1 MAKTPESFYKEYNG
15 KRFNKGKGWND
26 SYFGYQCVA
35 GFKAF
40 CEWMGIPVILTPN
53 NYADG
58 FYTCKNANGTINQNT
73 KAWQEKYFVKVTN
86 WKDFYNG
93 CWIFWSRGSSHQN
106 SHVAM
111 WFDGREFGQNQGGN
125 GSFCLKATNFSDAC
139 GALVPKQWVNN
150 MDLSKYTDEQLADM
164 VLQGKFGNGEDRKK
178 ALGSRYSAVQAI
190 IDARYAKKK
199 TNEEIAQE
207 VLDGKWGNGDARK
220 EAITKAGYDY
230 SAVQKIVN
238 ELVAKK
244 TTKYAPNLPFTQSNT
259 NAIVN
264 AHRYDFNYSNF
275 ASYIKKAGGYAAYV
289 RSLGGVFTKWSG
301 RNITLTPDYSAKTIR
316 EFQEACDYVF
326 GLMTL
331 YGFNYNKGKPG
342 SSKNWGYGADD
353 AFYPSSADY
362 DKLGL
367 LVYEN
372 GHKTTIDLICAGTT
386 KAGMTTNCGWSVT
399 YIMRKAG
406 LIPADAENVEVE
418 FYGNASYH
426 KYYRNRG
433 GQILTM
439 KDTSGLK
446 VGDVIGYFGSGT
458 GFTYK
463 HCAICVAVDKSKG
476 TYTLYDGGSARFIK
490 TRGNNIVGKLGDSPL
505 YGSYVSWKVLRLKET
520 KNLLDLKY
528 DSAKAGAYKVT
539 CNDFNMR
546 SKPNTDSSILCKL
559 KKDTIFTT
567 DGDYEVD
574 KQGRVWLYGT
584 AKSGKVSYKG
594 FCCAKTYL
602 KKV

>member
-1 MAKTPESFYKEYNG
+1 MAKTPESFYKAYVG
-15 KRFNKGKGWND
+15 KSIDYDNAYGV
-26 SYFGYQCVA
+26 QCVD
-35 GFKAF
+35 AF
-40 CEWMGIPVILTPN
+40 RVLCDYLGIPSKPTPN
-53 NYADG
+53 NWADG
-58 FYTCKNANGTINQNT
+58 YWIYRDSLGYS
-73 KAWQEKYFVKVTN
+73 KYFDYITDYKKLQSGDVVI
-86 WKDFYNG
+86 WK
-93 CWIFWSRGSSHQN
+93 RGSASHPS

-111 WFDGREFGQNQGGN
+111 AYKTSAVSSLQEFGQNQGTFRG
-125 GSFCLKATNFSDAC
+125 FTLKSTNFSDML
-139 GALVPKQWVNN
+139 GALRPKQWAKAD
-150 MDLSKYTDEQLADM
+150 DLSKYTDQQLADM

-178 ALGSRYSAVQAI
+178 ALGSRYNAVQAI
-190 IDARYAKKK
+190 IDARYSKKK
-199 TNEEIAQE
+199 TNAEIAQE

-230 SAVQKIVN
+230 SAIQKIVN

-264 AHRYDFNYSNF
+264 AHRYDFNYANF

-289 RSLGGVFTKWSG
+289 RSLGGVFTKWQG
-301 RNITLTPDYSAKTIR
+301 RNVTLVPDYSAKTVR

-326 GLMTL
+326 GLMTM

-353 AFYPSSADY
+353 AFYPKSADY
-362 DKLGL
+362 DKLCL

-386 KAGMTTNCGWSVT
+386 KGGMTTNCGWSVT
-399 YIMRKAG
+399 YCLRKAG

-433 GQILTM
+433 GVILTP
-439 KDTSGLK
+439 KNTSDLK
-446 VGDVIGYFGSGT
+446 VGDVLGFFGSGS

-463 HCAICVAVDKSKG
+463 HCAICVNVDKAKG

-505 YGSYVSWKVLRLKET
+505 YGSYTSWKVLRLKEIS
-520 KNLLDLKY
+520 NLLDLRY
-528 DSAKAGAYKVT
+528 DKAKAGAYTVT
-539 CNDFNMR
+539 SDAFKMR
-546 SKPNTDSSILCKL
+546 SGAGTDKKVLCSL
-559 KKDTIFTT
+559 ANGTIFTT
-567 DGDYEVD
+567 DGDYAVD
-574 KQGRVWLYGT
+574 KNGWVWLYGT

-594 FCCAKTYL
+594 FCCAKSYL

>member
-1 MAKTPESFYKEYNG
+1 MAKTPETFYKEYNG
-15 KRFNKGKGWND
+15 KRFNKGNGWND

-53 NYADG
+53 NYANG
-58 FYTCKNANGTINQNT
+58 YWTCTNVNGTANANT
-73 KAWQEKYFVKVTN
+73 KAWQTKYFDKVTKN
-86 WKDFYNG
+86 FQDGDWVM
-93 CWIFWSRGSSHQN
+93 WSKGSRSHPSSHI
-106 SHVAM
+106 AM
-111 WFDGREFGQNQGGN
+111 YYQGKEFGQNQGGN
-125 GSFCLKATNFSDAC
+125 GAFCLKATDFSDAC
-139 GALVPKQWVNN
+139 GALRPKQWVKN
-150 MDLSKYTDEQLADM
+150 MNDLSKYTDEQLADM

-190 IDARYAKKK
+190 IDARYSKKK
-199 TNEEIAQE
+199 TNAEIAQE

-244 TTKYAPNLPFTQSNT
+244 TTKYAPNLPFTQPNT
-259 NAIVN
+259 NSIVN
-264 AHRYDFNYSNF
+264 AHRYDFNYANF

-289 RSLGGVFTKWSG
+289 RSLGGVFTKWQG
-301 RNITLTPDYSAKTIR
+301 RNVTLVPDYQAKTVR

-342 SSKNWGYGADD
+342 TSKNWGYGAND
-353 AFYPSSADY
+353 AFYPKTADY

-399 YIMRKAG
+399 YCLRKAG

-433 GQILTM
+433 GVILEPKNTA
-439 KDTSGLK
+439 DLR
-446 VGDVIGYFGSGT
+446 VGDVIGYFKSG
-458 GFTYK
+458 GYA

-505 YGSYVSWKVLRLKET
+505 YGSYTSWKVLRLKEIS
-520 KNLLDLKY
+520 NLLDLKY
-528 DSAKAGAYKVT
+528 DKAKAGAYQVTSDAFKMREGAGTDKKV
-539 CNDFNMR
+539 
-546 SKPNTDSSILCKL
+546 LCSLAKGTL
-559 KKDTIFTT
+559 FTT
-567 DGDYEVD
+567 DGDYLTD
-574 KQGRVWLYGT
+574 SQGRVWLYGT
-584 AKSGKVSYKG
+584 AKSGKVSYRG
-594 FCCAKTYL
+594 FCCAKSYL